1 MPRGPEEQD
10 GLLAGG
16 RGAGE
21 VRYGHGCVGEGED
34 WSINLW
40 RREIEGQR
48 GFLGFGSSESVEASL
63 DFQTGPSFDSMLT
76 LLSIQ

>member
-21 VRYGHGCVGEGED
+21 VRDGHGCGGEGLV
-34 WSINLW
+34 NLGW
-40 RREIEGQR
+40 EPEVPD
-48 GFLGFGSSESVEASL
+48 FLSRASL
-63 DFQTGPSFDSMLT
+63 SSQSLSLSIFKLAFETRASL
-76 LLSIQ
+76 LLSIQG